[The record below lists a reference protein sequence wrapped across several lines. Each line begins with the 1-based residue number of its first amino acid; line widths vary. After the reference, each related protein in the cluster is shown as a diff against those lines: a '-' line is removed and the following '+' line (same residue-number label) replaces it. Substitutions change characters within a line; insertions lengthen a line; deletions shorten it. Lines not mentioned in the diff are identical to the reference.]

1 MRVAFFGDIVGKTG
15 RQKLESSLHQFISS
29 EKIDFVVV
37 NAENATSGAGLS
49 ANHAE
54 DLLNASVDCIT
65 LGDHAYDNKEI
76 IPLLA
81 HTKQIVRPINYSDDC
96 PGQGWQF
103 FQPQSR
109 IYQLPIVGFWP
120 CHLSHLSDKQ
130 QIYQSR
136 YNGWPETL
144 CYASLHPAR
153 HSISPE

>member
-15 RQKLESSLHQFISS
+15 RQKLESSLHQYVSS

-96 PGQGWQF
+96 PGQGWQIF
-103 FQPQSR
+103 SVNEKKNTSR
-109 IYQLPIVGFWP
+109 SGPRSGIYEKKILRPVSILRRYVFKIQTWP
-120 CHLSHLSDKQ
+120 
-130 QIYQSR
+130 
-136 YNGWPETL
+136 
-144 CYASLHPAR
+144 
-153 HSISPE
+153 